1 MVAHFLQRN
10 GEPKIIY
17 ILKIIGLT
25 ILGLIGAVALA
36 FLFGYVVVWLWNWLM
51 PELFGLKIITFWQAV
66 GLIILARIIFGGF
79 KHSPRDHRPDKFS
92 SRRKR
97 IFKHHPFDKR
107 WKYYEDYWKEEG
119 KEAFD
124 DYVKRKEEEE

>member
-1 MVAHFLQRN
+1 MVEHILRRN

-17 ILKIIGLT
+17 VLKIIGLA
-25 ILGLIGAVALA
+25 ILGLMGAVALA

-79 KHSPRDHRPDKFS
+79 KHPHPDHKRDKFS
-92 SRRKR
+92 QRRR
-97 IFKHHPFDKR
+97 VFKYHPFDKK
-107 WKYYEDYWKEEG
+107 WKYYDDYWKEQGE
-119 KEAFD
+119 EAFN
-124 DYVKRKEEEE
+124 DYVRKKEEE